1 MTRMLALCAAMAL
14 VLGAPRASA
23 AELKV
28 LGAKLDLPFAYKLIE
43 SGESLESDRDGLVGV
58 EGREIEVLDGPLQG
72 KRLRVVGRYWS
83 PSFTDAALL
92 RKSLGEIA
100 AKDAAREATRDTGE
114 VRIDNYT
121 FHFSDRSSD
130 DKKDPWPERMTMM
143 GEVSAAMLSLQIHAK
158 DVASLTPEV
167 EQALKTAKLDFETL
181 VRVRGRFDAEARAAK
196 ADTALE
202 TPLGSIDLGKKH
214 RAQLV
219 FSSMQRD
226 AEGRQL
232 SRTRTY
238 YAQRVPGFWA
248 ASAPVLMTFACMV
261 DSPEALEETLSLYDD
276 DTTKP
281 VEQRSVQTG
290 GRVATKFLG
299 TDAMLVTGKG
309 PSHLGTRPSIRR
321 LALAKDG
328 TIYTFTVMRG
338 GGSGVEEDVEKL
350 LVKSSPQC
358 RTDLAMPGDDANAP
372 RPAAGNDA
380 APRVS
385 SR

>member
-43 SGESLESDRDGLVGV
+43 SGESLESDSDGLVGV

-72 KRLRVVGRYWS
+72 KHLRVVGRYWS

-92 RKSLGEIA
+92 RKSLQEIS
-100 AKDAAREATRDTGE
+100 AKDATRELTRDTGE
-114 VRIDNYT
+114 VRIDGYT
-121 FHFSDRSSD
+121 FHFADRRTD
-130 DKKDPWPERMTMM
+130 DKVDPWPERMTMT
-143 GEVSAAMLSLQIHAK
+143 GEVSAAMLSLQVHAK
-158 DVASLTPEV
+158 DVASLPPEV

-181 VRVRGRFDAEARAAK
+181 MRVRGRFDAEARAAM
-196 ADTALE
+196 AETALE
-202 TPLGSIDLGKKH
+202 TPLGPIELGKKN

-219 FSSMQRD
+219 FSYMQRD

-232 SRTRTY
+232 SRTRTF
-238 YAQRVPGFWA
+238 YAQRIPGFWA
-248 ASAPVLMTFACMV
+248 APSPVVMTFACMR
-261 DSPEALEETLSLYDD
+261 DTPEALEETLSLYDS
-276 DTTKP
+276 DTTKS
-281 VEQRSVQTG
+281 VEKRSVQTG

-309 PSHLGTRPSIRR
+309 PVHMGTRPSIRR

-350 LVKSSPQC
+350 LVKSQPQC
-358 RTDLAMPGDDANAP
+358 RTGLAMPGTDAETP
-372 RPAAGNDA
+372 RPAAGHDA